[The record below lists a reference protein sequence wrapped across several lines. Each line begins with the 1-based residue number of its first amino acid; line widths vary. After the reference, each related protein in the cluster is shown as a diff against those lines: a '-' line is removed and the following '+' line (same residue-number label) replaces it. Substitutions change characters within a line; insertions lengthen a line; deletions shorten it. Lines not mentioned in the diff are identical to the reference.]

1 MIQSYRAATGVAL
14 AATFLFGCRDAP
26 TAPTIDPETPSFSA
40 TSDSLNEMP
49 GAAAIYRTWT
59 KLRFSDGRFMRA
71 GALIIAGMEY
81 KANRAAMNTRY
92 SITGEETISSQIFN
106 QQDSYLDLLSV
117 KTWEEEYFVPTTKNC
132 GLRIGAGTQ
141 HDVWW
146 HLWFPSTPLRPWES
160 PREIQF
166 STADPVQTDP
176 CPPPEPEPSPEGS
189 PGGGGSYGG
198 WITIETCYYWAHY
211 VNGVLV
217 DIELRYC
224 EYDQI
229 PIADE

>member
-1 MIQSYRAATGVAL
+1 MIQAYRAATGVAL
-14 AATFLFGCRDAP
+14 AATLLFGCRDAP
-26 TAPTIDPETPSFSA
+26 TAPAVVPETPSFSA
-40 TSDSLNEMP
+40 TSDSLDEMP
-49 GAAAIYRTWT
+49 GLAVIYRAWT
-59 KLRFSDGRFMRA
+59 KVRFSDGRFGPA

-81 KANRAAMNTRY
+81 KANRATMNTRY
-92 SITGEETISSQIFN
+92 SITGEESISSNIFN
-106 QQDSYLDLLSV
+106 QQDSYLDLFSV

-146 HLWFPSTPLRPWES
+146 HLWFPSTSLRPWES
-160 PREIQF
+160 THTIQF
-166 STADPVQTDP
+166 SIADPVQTDP
-176 CPPPEPEPSPEGS
+176 CPPPEPEPSPEGGA
-189 PGGGGSYGG
+189 GGGGSSGG
-198 WITIETCYYWAHY
+198 WITIETCHYWAHY